1 MTIDKNLVRRGNRD
15 KDLLKRLNSFTKD
28 FRQSYDEG
36 GPVKPVVP
44 IDVGEYLELGAQ
56 IANMTEAQRENLKF
70 MLEKLGPKKKWKR
83 NILLILKL
91 EPILI

>member
-1 MTIDKNLVRRGNRD
+1 MTIDKNLVRRGDRD
-15 KDLLKRLNSFTKD
+15 KDLIKRLNSFTED

-44 IDVGEYLELGAQ
+44 IDIGEYLELGVQ

-70 MLEKLGPKKKWKR
+70 MLEKLGPKKKWE
-83 NILLILKL
+83 NL
-91 EPILI
+91 